1 MNNSNILI
9 IEDTASIALVFQ
21 KWLKKAGINS
31 LIAPT
36 GEEGMEALRTGKYKA
51 VLLDLDLPD
60 MKGQDVVAKAKEENL
75 DVTFVI
81 VTASGSIN
89 VAVDAMRMGAYDFL
103 IKPAAEERLVTT
115 ARNALEREV
124 IQSTVKE
131 IKKGSSKK
139 SKHGFTGSSLP
150 MIAVYRMIDSIAQS
164 KASVFVTGESGT
176 GKEVCAQSIHDAS
189 PRKNSAFVPLNC
201 AAIPKDLIESEIFGH
216 TSGAFT
222 GATSDRTGAAITADG
237 GTLFLDEI
245 CEMDLNL
252 QSKLLRFLQTGIV
265 QKVGSDKQ
273 TRVDVRILC
282 ATNRDPM
289 IEVAEGR
296 FREDLYYRLH
306 VLPLHL
312 PALRDREGDVV
323 EIANEFLKE
332 MSEEEGK
339 PFIGFTPEAENAL
352 LNYNWPGNIRELQNT
367 IRKVVILNNSEHVTE
382 DMLGI
387 KATTLRQSVIANN
400 GSDFG
405 EDGVPLSVNLNQNFA
420 DIERQIIEASIM
432 HCNNSIPKAS
442 EMLQLSPS
450 TIYRKKEGWE

>member
-1 MNNSNILI
+1 
-9 IEDTASIALVFQ
+9 
-21 KWLKKAGINS
+21 
-31 LIAPT
+31 
-36 GEEGMEALRTGKYKA
+36 
-51 VLLDLDLPD
+51 
-60 MKGQDVVAKAKEENL
+60 
-75 DVTFVI
+75 
-81 VTASGSIN
+81 
-89 VAVDAMRMGAYDFL
+89 
-103 IKPAAEERLVTT
+103 
-115 ARNALEREV
+115 
-124 IQSTVKE
+124 
-131 IKKGSSKK
+131 
-139 SKHGFTGSSLP
+139 

-164 KASVFVTGESGT
+164 KASVFITGESGT

-189 PRKNSAFVPLNC
+189 PRKSSAFVPLNV

-216 TSGAFT
+216 KAGAFT

-289 IEVAEGR
+289 VEVAEGR

-306 VLPLHL
+306 VLPLQL
-312 PALRDREGDVV
+312 PALREREGDAV
-323 EIANEFLKE
+323 EIAKVFLSE

-339 PFIGFTPEAENAL
+339 SFVGFTEEAENAL
-352 LNYNWPGNIRELQNT
+352 LTYSWPGNIRELQNT
-367 IRKVVILNNSEHVTE
+367 IRKVVILNDAEYVTH

-387 KATTLRQSVIANN
+387 DTSSLPRNLGNNANA
-400 GSDFG
+400 DFG
-405 EDGVPLSVNLNQNFA
+405 ENGIPLSVNLNQDFA
-420 DIERQIIEASIM
+420 EIERHVIEAAIQ

-442 EMLQLSPS
+442 EMLKLSPS